1 VLMTISIEAGS
12 RNSNATV
19 GTVTLGRENC
29 GSREETGTSLQATDV
44 TGILPPL
51 HQPETEMSEP
61 SDTSPDIAPEQQKP
75 RKKMGR
81 PSKYTPEL
89 AAEICERLSDGEP
102 LRQICRDEHMPAWT
116 AVYAWAAADK
126 ELSER
131 IAQARKQGYD
141 AIAEDLLHIAD
152 TPLMGEEE
160 TSSNSGLTIT
170 RKDMLGHRK
179 LQIETR
185 LKLLAKWDPS
195 KYGDRQ
201 IIAGDKDN
209 PLTVT
214 PESTFFADLLAKME
228 QTRREK

>member
-1 VLMTISIEAGS
+1 
-12 RNSNATV
+12 
-19 GTVTLGRENC
+19 
-29 GSREETGTSLQATDV
+29 
-44 TGILPPL
+44 
-51 HQPETEMSEP
+51 MSEP
-61 SDTSPDIAPEQQKP
+61 SDKVAAKQSKAP
-75 RKKMGR
+75 KKQGR

-102 LRQICRDEHMPAWT
+102 LRQICRDEHMPAWQKIYEWM
-116 AVYAWAAADK
+116 VKDK
-126 ELSER
+126 ELSGA
-131 IAQARKQGYD
+131 IAQAREQGYD
-141 AIAEDLLHIAD
+141 AIAEDLLQIAD

-185 LKLLAKWDPS
+185 LKLLAKWNPK

-201 IIAGDKDN
+201 IVAGDADN

-214 PESTFFADLLAKME
+214 PESTFFADLLTKME
-228 QTRREK
+228 QAGRGK

>member
-1 VLMTISIEAGS
+1 
-12 RNSNATV
+12 
-19 GTVTLGRENC
+19 
-29 GSREETGTSLQATDV
+29 
-44 TGILPPL
+44 
-51 HQPETEMSEP
+51 MSEP
-61 SDTSPDIAPEQQKP
+61 SDKVAPAKDKP
-75 RKKMGR
+75 RKKNGR
-81 PSKYTPEL
+81 PSKYTPEI

-116 AVYAWAAADK
+116 SIYNWAAKDK
-126 ELSER
+126 DLSER
-131 IAQARKQGYD
+131 IAQAREQGYD
-141 AIAEDLLHIAD
+141 AIAEDLLQIAD

-185 LKLLAKWDPS
+185 LKLLAKWNPK

-201 IIAGDKDN
+201 IVAGDADN

-214 PESTFFADLLAKME
+214 PESTFFADLLSKME
-228 QTRREK
+228 EKVRRSK